1 MPLSCHK
8 RDKSTKSGKK
18 CKPEKKAVMS
28 KRGLSAFFAKQQA
41 KASCKNQLTG
51 LTIAIVIGE
60 KEEDGNN

>member
-28 KRGLSAFFAKQQA
+28 KRGQQA